1 MRFSEF
7 FQKLRGGGS
16 SRRKKKLPSKD
27 DYSNYDLFYQVT
39 YMSATAQA
47 EIPRAKLFSLAA
59 SLACPIARFFK
70 KIDLITRELA
80 YDYSES
86 CRTVGESVDM
96 PDVKSLLLRFS
107 NSLAA
112 GEPLDDFM
120 GREAQMKAA
129 SYENEYE
136 RDLESMRKWTDAYA
150 ALIISVALVIIINAI
165 STLIYEISAGTMLG
179 MAVVAVGVG
188 AMGSWI
194 IWRSAP
200 KEVGQLTMPGGS
212 KEQLLAKTFT
222 TTLLPLTVVAC
233 LGLLVLRVPLG
244 WIYIL
249 AAILLLPLG
258 AVGML
263 DARHVTGKNQEFAFF
278 IRTLGGLATS
288 AGTTLTEALTRVNL
302 RSFPS
307 LSEDIKR
314 LKLRLLASIDPAV
327 CWRRFRAEA
336 GSELINQSASMF
348 YDSVLLGGEPENVG
362 FFCSL
367 YASQITGLQA
377 KRGSVASTFI
387 GLSVVMHAVVVS
399 LMILIVEIVSA
410 FLLVLDAQITPGAM
424 ALPLPVF
431 SIGGAQHIRVL
442 NQMVSPVIFLLTVT
456 TALAMKAS
464 QGGQRDQVFFHLC
477 ILMFVTGVCCLAVPI
492 LAGTLFGGLA
502 I

>member
-1 MRFSEF
+1 MKFSGF

-16 SRRKKKLPSKD
+16 FRKTKLPSKD

-47 EIPRAKLFSLAA
+47 EIPRTQLFSLAS
-59 SLACPIARFFK
+59 SLACPIAKFFD
-70 KIDLITRELA
+70 KINLITKELA

-150 ALIISVALVIIINAI
+150 ALIVSVALVIIINAV
-165 STLIYEISAGTMLG
+165 STLIYQISTSTMIG
-179 MAVVAVGVG
+179 MAILAVGVG

-200 KEVGQLTMPGGS
+200 KETGKLTMPTGS
-212 KEQLLAKTFT
+212 QEQLLAQTFIR
-222 TTLLPLTVVAC
+222 TLLPLAGVAC

-249 AAILLLPLG
+249 GGLLIFPLG
-258 AVGML
+258 IVGLL
-263 DARHVTGKNQEFAFF
+263 DQRHVTGKNEEFAFF

-307 LSEDIKR
+307 LGKDIER
-314 LKLRLLASIDPAV
+314 LKLRLLASIDPEV
-327 CWRRFRAEA
+327 CWRRFRSET
-336 GSELINQSASMF
+336 GSELINQGASMF
-348 YDSVLLGGEPENVG
+348 YDSVILGGEPEKVG

-377 KRGSVASTFI
+377 KRNSVASTFV
-387 GLSVVMHAVVVS
+387 GLSFVMHGVVVT
-399 LMILIVEIVSA
+399 LMILIVEIVTA
-410 FLLVLDAQITPGAM
+410 FLHVLEAQMTQGAM
-424 ALPLPVF
+424 SFPLPVF
-431 SIGGAQHIRVL
+431 SIGGLAHARAL
-442 NQMVSPVIFLLTVT
+442 NQLVSPVIFLLTLT
-456 TALAMKAS
+456 TALALKAA
-464 QGGQRDQVFFHLC
+464 QGGQRNQLFFHLC
-477 ILMFVTGVCCLAVPI
+477 ILMLVTGLCSLAVPI
-492 LAGTLFGGLA
+492 LANALFGGLA